1 MDSGRFVLF
10 GAWLSTKGGAM
21 TSGKPLVLLI
31 EDDTPLRKY
40 LRTLLSGAGY
50 SLEEAETGEQGIR
63 LASRMMP
70 AVVILDLGLPDVDGQ
85 DVLRALREKLQ
96 VPIVVLSGREQPI
109 DKIEA
114 LDHGADDYLT
124 KPFSTGELLARI
136 RVALRHAALG
146 QRAGE
151 SPLFEFGDLQ
161 VDLFARRVFVR
172 NSEVHLTPLEY
183 KLLATLVGHAGKV
196 LTHGFLLRELWGTKQ
211 MEDPQHLRVFMA
223 GLRRKIEVDPARP
236 RHLLTEQGVGYRLAI
251 ANPYE
256 KKRPTGSTAQPHT
269 PETVRI
275 DGRENA

>member
-1 MDSGRFVLF
+1 
-10 GAWLSTKGGAM
+10 M
-21 TSGKPLVLLI
+21 TSSNPLVLLI

-172 NSEVHLTPLEY
+172 NSEVHLTPLN
-183 KLLATLVGHAGKV
+183 TNC
-196 LTHGFLLRELWGTKQ
+196 
-211 MEDPQHLRVFMA
+211 
-223 GLRRKIEVDPARP
+223 LRRLLGTPAKFSRMAFCCVSCGEP
-236 RHLLTEQGVGYRLAI
+236 NRWRIRSTFACSWLACAARLKLI
-251 ANPYE
+251 
-256 KKRPTGSTAQPHT
+256 R
-269 PETVRI
+269 R
-275 DGRENA
+275 GRVIC

>member
-1 MDSGRFVLF
+1 MASN
-10 GAWLSTKGGAM
+10 
-21 TSGKPLVLLI
+21 KPLVLLI
-31 EDDTPLRKY
+31 EDDMPLRKY

-63 LASRMMP
+63 LAARMMP
-70 AVVILDLGLPDVDGQ
+70 AVVILDLGLPDIDGQ

-124 KPFSTGELLARI
+124 KPFSTGELLARM

-151 SPLFEFGDLQ
+151 SPVFEFGDLQ

-172 NSEVHLTPLEY
+172 KSEVHLTPHEY
-183 KLLATLVGHAGKV
+183 KLLATLIGHAGKV
-196 LTHGFLLRELWGTKQ
+196 VTYSHLLREVWGTKQ
-211 MEDPQHLRVFMA
+211 IEDPQNLRVFMA
-223 GLRRKIEVDPARP
+223 TLRRKIELDPARP
-236 RHLLTEQGVGYRLAI
+236 RHLLTEQGVGYRLAV
-251 ANPYE
+251 ANPFDRA
-256 KKRPTGSTAQPHT
+256 RPSASSTKPAAT
-269 PETVRI
+269 ETATI
-275 DGRENA
+275 DGGEVA